1 MELTLKEVEF
11 QKIKLEPGETLF
23 IQMTGDEFTSNP
35 EQVDY
40 FRVMMQKSFPD
51 NKVLIMAIPSGN
63 KVEIGSIKEVASCQT
78 ASYCQDCNC
87 GKKEGSV

>member
-11 QKIKLEPGETLF
+11 QKINLAPGDTLF
-23 IQMTGDEFTSNP
+23 IQMTGDEFTNNP

-40 FRVMMQKSFPD
+40 FRSLMQKSFPD

-63 KVEIGSIKEVASCQT
+63 KVEIGSIKEAPGCGVAN
-78 ASYCQDCNC
+78 YCVDCNC